1 MLLLLSSSTYAGAE
15 ADITTACSEHALPL
29 LLLLLAALGSFLGPK
44 NFGIRKLVLSSASSL
59 ATRMPPSLLL
69 WKALG
74 TIQRSGRLLPL
85 LLRSV
90 SACANGDGD
99 GDSDI

>member
-1 MLLLLSSSTYAGAE
+1 MSTLEQKSGDSQGTLITFFLSHFLVME
-15 ADITTACSEHALPL
+15 AICCPHQ
-29 LLLLLAALGSFLGPK
+29 
-44 NFGIRKLVLSSASSL
+44 GIARFDSGTRKLVLSSASSL